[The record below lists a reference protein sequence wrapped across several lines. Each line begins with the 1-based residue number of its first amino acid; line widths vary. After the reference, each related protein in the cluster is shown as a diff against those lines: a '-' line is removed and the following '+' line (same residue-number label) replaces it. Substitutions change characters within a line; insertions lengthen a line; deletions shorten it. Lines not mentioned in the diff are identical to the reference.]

1 MRNPS
6 LRKTKMTVEHKKVTR
21 FGRLFE
27 ANLSEY
33 KDDLDERHER
43 CFQMLTAL
51 FAEKSPKEANDALNT
66 AVSKD
71 QKTYEDFCIGFVVVI
86 LTAGPP
92 GTDET
97 NELCTKYFRDL
108 QLVSRDGLQ
117 VICCCDRFLKL
128 LILQYRRFSRLHDKL
143 GSKL

>member
-1 MRNPS
+1 MAI
-6 LRKTKMTVEHKKVTR
+6 EQKKVTR

-43 CFQMLTAL
+43 CFQMLTAI
-51 FAEKSPKEANDALNT
+51 FADKSPKEANDALTN

-71 QKTYEDFCIGFVVVI
+71 QKTYEDFCIGFVVAI
-86 LTAGPP
+86 LTAGVP

-97 NELCTKYFRDL
+97 IELSSKYFRDL

-117 VICCCDRFLKL
+117 VNLA
-128 LILQYRRFSRLHDKL
+128 
-143 GSKL
+143 